1 MRVEGVRPDVPRLG
15 RLLATICLAAS
26 VVACAPDGNDD
37 ERFRPIAIGEPVP
50 EFSVRTLAGD
60 SARIAPGEPVTLLH
74 VWATWCGPCEKE
86 FPEIEAIQQEF
97 GPRGLRIVA
106 VSVDEGDDD
115 AVRQFVKEKGATFE
129 IGRDPA
135 GSVRRLYQGIG
146 VPESYL
152 ISADGRLLVRQFGA
166 IPEGAA
172 AMREAIAKAL
182 TSAQSSAAREVRRSP
197 RVIGAAGA
205 MPSASA
211 LAAPTHRPRAA

>member
-1 MRVEGVRPDVPRLG
+1 MMRAPGWSIG
-15 RLLATICLAAS
+15 RSVAPLAFALAA
-26 VVACAPDGNDD
+26 VAGACKPNGDA
-37 ERFRPIAIGEPVP
+37 EQAFRPIAVGELVP
-50 EFSVRTLAGD
+50 NFTVATLAGD
-60 SARIAPGEPVTLLH
+60 SARIATGQPVTLLH

-86 FPEIEAIQQEF
+86 FPEIEALQQEF

-115 AVRQFVKEKGATFE
+115 PVRAFVKEKGATFE

-152 ISADGRLLVRQFGA
+152 ISSDGRLIVRQFGA

-172 AMREAIAKAL
+172 AMRAAIDKAL
-182 TSAQSSAAREVRRSP
+182 TAAAAQATAARAVRR
-197 RVIGAAGA
+197 
-205 MPSASA
+205 AS
-211 LAAPTHRPRAA
+211 T

>member
-1 MRVEGVRPDVPRLG
+1 MSAAPRNLVNG
-15 RLLATICLAAS
+15 PVSRRLARLLGGAVAVLAAA
-26 VVACAPDGNDD
+26 ACSGSAGGD
-37 ERFRPIAIGEPVP
+37 EKFQPIAVGEPVP

-60 SARIAPGEPVTLLH
+60 SVRIAPGEPVTLLN

-86 FPEIEAIQQEF
+86 FPEIEAIQREF
-97 GPRGLRIVA
+97 APRGLRIVA
-106 VSVDEGDDD
+106 VSVDEGADDP
-115 AVRQFVKEKGATFE
+115 VREFVTAKGATFE

-172 AMREAIAKAL
+172 AMREAIEKAL
-182 TSAQSSAAREVRRSP
+182 SAAQSSVTREVRR
-197 RVIGAAGA
+197 
-205 MPSASA
+205 
-211 LAAPTHRPRAA
+211 RAA